1 MECVLQ
7 RSIYDVNA
15 NSNLR
20 PSIAAELGFDPFE
33 RVVDF
38 LVARLRQTRAAA
50 RDAARCSIH
59 ATPVSFRSG
68 IAAHHAFVFIRSVVQ
83 WSHPARAL
91 ATMPHSEPHDSGL
104 THPGQASRPAPG
116 WLATEALSL
125 AELRR
130 AEADEIAWELSSRQD
145 LDDVP
150 EAVQDFLFGPWT
162 RVLAHIRSLRPP
174 GDTAPHR
181 YERAIDDLIW
191 SVKPDALRHPAE
203 VLQRVPPLV
212 ASLRQGLA
220 LLGEEAHAHE
230 SFFDALMKLHRPVLH
245 VRRARSRRAGES
257 TWSGV
262 SGPVPL
268 TSLAHE
274 DDEDTGFEPTLVWQR
289 EPASAAEGAPP
300 STGALSSEALRLR
313 DRMRLWSG
321 ERWLPVELKWVS
333 ANASLFLFVSERG
346 RQHSMTRRTCNR
358 LLREALLVPLV
369 ARD

>member
-1 MECVLQ
+1 M
-7 RSIYDVNA
+7 
-15 NSNLR
+15 
-20 PSIAAELGFDPFE
+20 P
-33 RVVDF
+33 DF
-38 LVARLRQTRAAA
+38 
-50 RDAARCSIH
+50 
-59 ATPVSFRSG
+59 
-68 IAAHHAFVFIRSVVQ
+68 
-83 WSHPARAL
+83 
-91 ATMPHSEPHDSGL
+91 EPHDSGL

-174 GDTAPHR
+174 GDTTPHR
-181 YERAIDDLIW
+181 YEQAIDDLIW

-212 ASLRQGLA
+212 ASLRQGLS

-230 SFFDALMKLHRPVLH
+230 SFFDELMKLHRPVLH
-245 VRRARSRRAGES
+245 VRRARSRRAGDS

-268 TSLAHE
+268 TSVADE
-274 DDEDTGFEPTLVWQR
+274 DDDDTGFEPTLLWQR
-289 EPASAAEGAPP
+289 EPAAAEGAPP
-300 STGALSSEALRLR
+300 AGALSSAALRLG
-313 DRMRLWSG
+313 DRMQLWSG
-321 ERWLPVELKWVS
+321 ERWLAVELKWVS

-358 LLREALLVPLV
+358 LLREALLVPLG
-369 ARD
+369 AGN